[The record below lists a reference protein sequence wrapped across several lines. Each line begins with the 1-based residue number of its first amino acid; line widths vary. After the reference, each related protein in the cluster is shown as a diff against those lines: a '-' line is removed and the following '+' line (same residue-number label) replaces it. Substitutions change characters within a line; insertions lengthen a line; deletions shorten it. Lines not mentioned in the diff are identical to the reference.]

1 MITLNERKIERR
13 KNRMET
19 ARRLWAELQY
29 MLGVMLAYVIIYL
42 VFYSLFRIVCFFVTV
57 IPFIRFSICI
67 ILFYISAKCT
77 RVVAASKAFNR
88 NVLNPKK

>member
-1 MITLNERKIERR
+1 MITMNERKIERR

-42 VFYSLFRIVCFFVTV
+42 VFYSIFRIVCFFVTV
-57 IPFIRFSICI
+57 IPLIRVSICI

-88 NVLNPKK
+88 NVQNPKN